1 MARAM
6 LALTTTA
13 AVIGSL
19 ASAKNV
25 EVAAYTL
32 GGPVL
37 RALEVAAERGA
48 HVTVRLEEDPY
59 GDRRSG
65 LGKLNARIAAQLRRA
80 GADAALVDPIHAKTI
95 SIDGTLYLDEKNWR
109 ADDLVLRE
117 DDPREAAAIPMRK
130 SDALAQ
136 EARLLAGAQ
145 SSDGVIAESESFG
158 AGNDAYAALQRLGR
172 AGVAPRLLVNAG
184 DLGGSARERAILE
197 DLVDDGVRVRVCDD
211 SAKLAI
217 AGDRAWLGSA
227 NATYAGGTW
236 DMPDWGVCTGDSQ
249 IASAVRARLEFEW
262 SAARDFKAPRSRT
275 A

>member
-37 RALEVAAERGA
+37 RALEGAAERGA
-48 HVTVRLEEDPY
+48 RVTVRLEEDPY

-130 SDALAQ
+130 SEALAQ

-158 AGNDAYAALQRLGR
+158 AGNDVYAALQRLGR
-172 AGVAPRLLVNAG
+172 AGVAPRLLVNA
-184 DLGGSARERAILE
+184 
-197 DLVDDGVRVRVCDD
+197 
-211 SAKLAI
+211 
-217 AGDRAWLGSA
+217 
-227 NATYAGGTW
+227 
-236 DMPDWGVCTGDSQ
+236 
-249 IASAVRARLEFEW
+249 
-262 SAARDFKAPRSRT
+262 
-275 A
+275 